1 MYLRLLTSLLTI
13 FIPACESSSTA
24 FHMMYSAYKLN
35 KQRNNIQP
43 CRTPYPILN
52 QYIVSCLVHIK
63 LQKAVI
69 HVIILVSF
77 LCYGFHSGGCGI
89 IVLAS
94 FACPLM
100 DEDKRI
106 VQAS

>member
-1 MYLRLLTSLLTI
+1 
-13 FIPACESSSTA
+13 
-24 FHMMYSAYKLN
+24 MMYSAYKLN

-63 LQKAVI
+63 LQKAVS